1 MAYVTDAGDG
11 EWALYVYTGA
21 AWSEVGNQDSAA
33 TDAQTITLDFSAPG
47 GGFGGVLTQDLANIS
62 PGARIIDIGIDVTT
76 GLSNWTGSNAPTI
89 EVGTASDLDQF
100 LTGDESDLETAGDY
114 TANPN
119 YLYPA
124 SQSNDL
130 SLKARIYHRGAT
142 AGAFSIRVTYV

>member
-11 EWALYVYTGA
+11 EWGLFIYDGSSWV
-21 AWSEVGNQDSAA
+21 EVGNQDSAE
-33 TDAQTITLDFSAPG
+33 TDAKTITLDFNAPG
-47 GGFGGVLTQDLANIS
+47 SGFGGVQTQDLANIS
-62 PGARIIDIGIDVTT
+62 PGARIIDIGVEVTT
-76 GLSNWTGSNAPTI
+76 ALSNWTGSNAPTI

-124 SQSNDL
+124 TQTNDL

>member
-11 EWALYVYTGA
+11 EWALYVYTGS

-33 TDAQTITLDFSAPG
+33 TDAQTITLNWTAPG
-47 GGFGGVLTQDLANIS
+47 SGFGGVETQDLANIS
-62 PGARIIDIGIDVTT
+62 PGARIIDIGVDVTT
-76 GLSNWTGSNAPTI
+76 ALSNWTNTAPTV

-100 LTGDESDLETAGDY
+100 LTGDESDLEATGDY

-119 YLYPA
+119 YLYPSA
-124 SQSNDL
+124 QTNDL

-142 AGAFSIRVTYV
+142 AGAFTITVTYV